1 MSRAVIDEHEP
12 GPRPAPRTVALAI
25 VGVAMIASAI
35 VLAYWGRGQ
44 TFSGDEL
51 AYASR
56 LSEQSL
62 AHAMFEPPAH
72 AYLIAAAMFVYKL
85 LFEAIGLG
93 SYAPY
98 RGVAIALG
106 LLCAGLFYLLARRR
120 VGDILA
126 VPPTLIP
133 LFFGFA
139 AGEVLTAARLPGL
152 MAVAAGLGT
161 LLVLTPK
168 SRHGDL
174 AAVVLLTISVASHPS
189 GLAFVP
195 AAAVLVLLRPPPE
208 RWRSAW
214 IFLVPTLLYAAWWV
228 TLRPSGN
235 PPMQTNLG
243 KLASFVGQSWT
254 AATAAVSGVAG
265 VIDGSAYHHVL
276 GWLAGGL
283 LFTLVVAVVATR
295 ARRLP
300 PSFWAAAAAL
310 LTLWIT
316 TALTRSTFIEIA
328 ARPADSGR
336 YLYPAGILLLLVL
349 VELAG
354 AVRLPGWGA
363 WAATGVL
370 ALGLVANL
378 DRLHDAAD
386 EQRPLTQRVRASFG
400 AVEIAAGVVQPEYRP
415 LGLFYPTA
423 GQYLDASH
431 AFGSLAYSPEEL
443 TGSPPPVTAAA
454 DTVLVGAMR
463 LGLQPARETSSNG
476 TQPPRV
482 AAALQGA
489 AEAAHGCVELRPTAG
504 ASAFAP
510 QPSVLPPPRVEGS
523 ASPPALAE
531 VTLSAGGVSLAA
543 DRLAEVGLR
552 LGRFAV
558 APTLPLRM
566 PQAGRVASLAIPEDG
581 VALPWKLVVYSR
593 RPVTLCGLGAV
604 DTT

>member
-1 MSRAVIDEHEP
+1 MSRDVIDADDRSAH
-12 GPRPAPRTVALAI
+12 RTVAFAI

-44 TFSGDEL
+44 TFGGDEL
-51 AYASR
+51 VYASR

-62 AHAMFEPPAH
+62 GHAMFQPPPH

-85 LFEAIGLG
+85 LFEAIGLS

-98 RGVAIALG
+98 RAVAIALE

-120 VGDILA
+120 VGNILA
-126 VPPTLIP
+126 VPPTLIL

-152 MAVAAGLGT
+152 MAVAAGLGA
-161 LLVLTPK
+161 LLALTPK
-168 SRHGDL
+168 SRRGDW

-189 GLAFVP
+189 GVAFVA
-195 AAAVLVLLRPPPE
+195 AAAVLVLLRPSPE

-214 IFLVPTLLYAAWWV
+214 TFLVPTLLYAAWWV

-235 PPMQTNLG
+235 PPLQTDLG
-243 KLASFVGQSWT
+243 ALASFVGQSWT
-254 AATAAVSGVAG
+254 ATTAAVSGVAG

-276 GWLAGGL
+276 GWLAGAL
-283 LFTLVVAVVATR
+283 LFALVAAVVATR

-316 TALTRSTFIEIA
+316 TALTRSTFIDIV

-354 AVRLPGWGA
+354 AVRLPAWGA

-386 EQRPLTQRVRASFG
+386 EQRSVTRQVRALFG
-400 AVEIAAGVVQPEYRP
+400 AVEIAAGVVQPDYRP
-415 LGLFYPTA
+415 RGLFYATA
-423 GQYLDASH
+423 GKYLDASR

-443 TGSPPPVTAAA
+443 AGSPPPVKAAA
-454 DTVLVGAMR
+454 DRGLVGAMR
-463 LGLQPARETSSNG
+463 LGLRPARDTSSGG
-476 TQPPRV
+476 TQPPLVERT
-482 AAALQGA
+482 LQGTA
-489 AEAAHGCVELRPTAG
+489 RAAHGCVQLQPTAG
-504 ASAFAP
+504 AAAFAP
-510 QPSVLPPPRVEGS
+510 QPSAPPPPPVEGS

-531 VTLSAGGVSLAA
+531 VTLPPGGVAIAA
-543 DRLAEVGLR
+543 DRLTEVGLR
-552 LGRFAV
+552 LGRFADF
-558 APTLPLRM
+558 PTFPLSTL
-566 PQAGRVASLAIPEDG
+566 QARHAASLAIPEDG

-593 RPVTLCGLGAV
+593 RPVTLCGLGAG
-604 DTT
+604 DK